1 MGTQSDEYSTI
12 KYPCSG
18 NYKSKG
24 SKFLSF
30 AYPIHSE
37 SDAHEIINDLKK
49 EYHDARHHC
58 YAYVLRE
65 IREDYRI
72 NDDGEPSGTAGRPI
86 LGQIHSKKI
95 TDVLIVVIRYFGGTL
110 LGTGGLVT
118 AYKSAAKDA
127 LQNAVIITKTI
138 NDTATVQFE
147 YEDINH
153 VMRIL
158 NDDSV
163 NILSQ
168 DFKQDCSIH
177 FSIRKSKTNAVIDM
191 LNLLKTASCEVLE
204 SHIKY

>member
-1 MGTQSDEYSTI
+1 MGTRSDEYKTI
-12 KYPCSG
+12 KDQSSG
-18 NYKSKG
+18 LYKSKG

-30 AYPIHSE
+30 AYPICSE
-37 SDAHEIINDLKK
+37 SQVHEILNNLKK
-49 EYHDARHHC
+49 KYHDARHHC

-95 TDVLIVVIRYFGGTL
+95 TDVLIVVVRYFGGTL

-127 LQNAVIITKTI
+127 LDNAVVITKTI
-138 NDTATVQFE
+138 NEMATVHFE
-147 YEDINH
+147 YEDMNH

-163 NILSQ
+163 NIVSQ
-168 DFKQDCSIH
+168 DFQQKCSIH
-177 FSIRKSKTNAVIDM
+177 FSIRKSKTNAVKEK

-204 SHIKY
+204 S